1 MTAKPK
7 NALKL
12 MSMENSDKIIEQLG
26 IFYLG
31 KEVNPKTQELT
42 DELVL
47 YKNKNLTTHAA
58 LIGMTGSGKTGLG
71 IDIIEE
77 AILDNIPV
85 IIIDPKGDMG
95 NLLLTFP
102 SLKPEEF
109 EPWVDPV
116 SAETKGL
123 SVKDFAKKTASLW
136 ENGIGQWHQDKSRI
150 KKLKENAEFVIYTPG
165 SSAGVQLSVLA
176 SFDAPSPDVIDDPDT
191 FMSVINA
198 GVSSLLALIKLK
210 GDILQSKEYLLL
222 SNIFAHVW
230 RKGLGISLEQLI
242 GYVTN
247 PPFDKI
253 GVLPLKSFYPQTQRL
268 DLAMKLNTVLASPG
282 FAAWT
287 QGEALNINRLMYNES
302 GKAKV
307 SILNI
312 AHLDEGQRMFFVT
325 LFLNRYISWMRMQKG
340 TSALR
345 NLLYMDE
352 IFGFFPAVGNPPSKQ
367 PMLLLLKQARAFGTG
382 IILATQNPIDLDYKG
397 LSNIGTWFIGRLQ
410 TKQDKERVMD
420 GLIQSSEGALSKKEV
435 GELLSNIQSRVFLL
449 KSAHEDNLRLMQTR
463 WVLSYL
469 RGPLSKQEIRQLM
482 KPYKEKH
489 QADVQEKEDVKLET
503 TSNNI
508 SSPGATSV
516 VMPMLPQDAV
526 QYFAQPVNGQNF
538 VYQPYLLAE
547 GKVRF
552 VNATRG
558 IDLEKK
564 VSMRFVLN
572 KDMQEINYPAGEK
585 FEFNPADYGKKPF
598 EQVQFAGL
606 PGFIENLKSF
616 KSLKKEFSDYLYR
629 NNKLELYKCTSLKA
643 ESKPCESLD
652 DFKMRL
658 MNIVRDRKEDAIE
671 KLRSKYSK
679 KAERLQVKYDKLMIK
694 LDKEKADV
702 TSRTADSAMSFGM
715 AVLGAFLGGGTRSKT
730 RRGISSASKIAK
742 EKVDVRRVEKEI
754 NQVRQDMSELKNALQ
769 SEAKIISEKF
779 KPEKFPVTSFFI
791 KPRRSDVYD
800 VETAVLW
807 EAN

>member
-1 MTAKPK
+1 MDTEKTF
-7 NALKL
+7 
-12 MSMENSDKIIEQLG
+12 EQLG

-31 KEVNPKTQELT
+31 KEVDPETQKLSEQA
-42 DELVL
+42 VL
-47 YKNKNLTTHAA
+47 YKSKNLTTHAA

-71 IDIIEE
+71 IDLIEE
-77 AILDNIPV
+77 AVLDNIPV

-102 SLKPEEF
+102 ELKPEDF
-109 EPWVDPV
+109 EKWVDPV
-116 SAETKGL
+116 TAETKGMT
-123 SVKDFAKKTASLW
+123 VKDFAQKTAALW
-136 ENGIGQWHQDKSRI
+136 EKGIGQWNQDKSRI
-150 KKLKENAEFVIYTPG
+150 KKLKESAEFVIYTPG
-165 SSAGVQLSVLA
+165 SSAGVQLSVLS
-176 SFDAPSPDVIDDPDT
+176 SFDAPAPDVVDDPDT

-198 GVSSLLALIKLK
+198 SVSSLLALIKLK

-222 SNIFAHVW
+222 SNIFAHLW
-230 RKGLGISLEQLI
+230 RKGVNVTLEQLI

-247 PPFDKI
+247 PPFDKV
-253 GVLPLKSFYPQTQRL
+253 GVLPLKSFYPQTKRL

-287 QGEALNINRLMYNES
+287 QGEALNINKLMYTDT

-312 AHLDEGQRMFFVT
+312 AHLNEGQRMFFVT

-345 NLLYMDE
+345 NILYMDE

-410 TKQDKERVMD
+410 TKQDKDRVMD
-420 GLIQSSEGALSKKEV
+420 GLIQSSENALNKKEIQ
-435 GELLSNIQSRVFLL
+435 ELLSNIQSRVFLL
-449 KSAHEDNLRLMQTR
+449 KSAHEDRLRLMQTR

-482 KPYKEKH
+482 KPYKDKQPKAKETEIVEETASTGFN
-489 QADVQEKEDVKLET
+489 QASAAHVVQ
-503 TSNNI
+503 
-508 SSPGATSV
+508 
-516 VMPMLPQDAV
+516 PMLPQDAV
-526 QYFAQPVNGQNF
+526 QYFALPVNNTNI
-538 VYQPYLLAE
+538 VYKPYFYAE

-552 VNATRG
+552 VNASRG
-558 IDLEKK
+558 IDVAKK
-564 VSMRFVLN
+564 IAKRYMLQE
-572 KDMQEINYPAGEK
+572 DLQEIDYPQGEK
-585 FEFNPADYGKKPF
+585 FELNPANYGKKPL
-598 EQVQFAGL
+598 EQAQFAGL
-606 PGFIENLKSF
+606 PDFLENLKSF
-616 KSLKKEFSDYLYR
+616 KSLQKQFADYLYR

-643 ESKPCESLD
+643 ESKPGESLD

-658 MNIVRDRKEDAIE
+658 MNIIRDRKEAAIE
-671 KLRSKYSK
+671 KLRSKYST
-679 KAERLQVKYDKLMIK
+679 KAERLQTKYDKLLIK

-702 TSRTADSAMSFGM
+702 TSRTADSAVSFGM
-715 AVLGAFLGGGTRSKT
+715 AVLGAFIGGGTRSKT

-742 EKVDVRRVEKEI
+742 EKADVRRVEKEI
-754 NQVRQDMSELKNALQ
+754 RQVKQDMLDLKNELA

-779 KPEKFPVTSFFI
+779 KAENFPVTSFFI
-791 KPRRSDVYD
+791 KPRRTDIYD
-800 VETAVLW
+800 VEIAVVW
-807 EAN
+807 ETN

>member
-1 MTAKPK
+1 
-7 NALKL
+7 
-12 MSMENSDKIIEQLG
+12 MENSNKIIEQLG
-26 IFYLG
+26 VFYLG

-42 DELVL
+42 DNPVL

-77 AILDNIPV
+77 AVLDNIPV
-85 IIIDPKGDMG
+85 LIIDPKGDMG

-102 SLKPEEF
+102 ELKPKDFEE
-109 EPWVDPV
+109 WVDPV
-116 SAETKGL
+116 TAETKGM
-123 SVKDFAKKTASLW
+123 SVKDFAAKTAALW
-136 ENGIGQWHQDKSRI
+136 EKGIGQWNQDKSRI
-150 KKLKENAEFVIYTPG
+150 KKLKESAEFVIYTPG

-191 FMSVINA
+191 FLSVINA
-198 GVSSLLALIKLK
+198 SVSSLLALIKLK

-222 SNIFAHVW
+222 SNIFAYVW
-230 RKGLGISLEQLI
+230 RKGISISLEQLI

-247 PPFDKI
+247 PPFDKV
-253 GVLPLKSFYPQTQRL
+253 GVLPLKSFYNQTQRL
-268 DLAMKLNTVLASPG
+268 DLAMKLNTVMASPG

-287 QGEALNINRLMYNES
+287 QGEALNINNLMYTKE

-312 AHLDEGQRMFFVT
+312 AHLNEGQRMFFVT

-345 NLLYMDE
+345 NILYMDE

-420 GLIQSSEGALSKKEV
+420 GLIQSTEGALSKKEIQ
-435 GELLSNIQSRVFLL
+435 ELLSNIQSRVFLL
-449 KSAHEDNLRLMQTR
+449 KSAHEDRLRLMQTR

-469 RGPLSKQEIRQLM
+469 RGPLSKQEIKRLM
-482 KPYKEKH
+482 QKYKVDT
-489 QADVQEKEDVKLET
+489 APAEKEQKQSQKTVKAVPKSE
-503 TSNNI
+503 SNI
-508 SSPGATSV
+508 
-516 VMPMLPQDAV
+516 VMPMLPDDAQ
-526 QYFAQPVNGQNF
+526 QYFHTQSTYGQEA
-538 VYQPYLLAE
+538 VYKPFLIAE

-558 IDLEKK
+558 IDKEIKISKRYYLD
-564 VSMRFVLN
+564 
-572 KDMQEINYPAGEK
+572 KDLTEIDYKQGEDFSFDQSNY
-585 FEFNPADYGKKPF
+585 DKKPL
-598 EQVQFAGL
+598 EQAKFYSL
-606 PGFIENLKSF
+606 PAFIENLKSF
-616 KSLKKEFSDYLYR
+616 KSLQKTFADFLYR
-629 NNKLELYKCTSLKA
+629 TNKLELYKCSALKT
-643 ESKPCESLD
+643 ESKPGESLD

-658 MNIVRDRKEDAIE
+658 QNIIRDRKEAAID
-671 KLRSKYSK
+671 KLRSKYSG
-679 KAERLQVKYDKLMIK
+679 KAERLQVKYDKLLIK

-742 EKVDVRRVEKEI
+742 EKADVRRVEKEI
-754 NQVRQDMSELKNALQ
+754 RQVRQDMNELKTSLS
-769 SEAKIISEKF
+769 SEAKKISEKF
-779 KPEKFPVTSFFI
+779 KIENYPITNFFV
-791 KPRRSDVYD
+791 KPRRTDVYN
-800 VETAVLW
+800 VETAILW
-807 EAN
+807 ETE

>member
-1 MTAKPK
+1 MTAKPQSR
-7 NALKL
+7 LKL
-12 MSMENSDKIIEQLG
+12 LSMENSDKIIEQLG

-42 DELVL
+42 DNLVL

-116 SAETKGL
+116 TAETKGL

-230 RKGLGISLEQLI
+230 RKGLSISLEQLI

-247 PPFDKI
+247 PPFDKV
-253 GVLPLKSFYPQTQRL
+253 GVLPIKSFYPQTQRL

-287 QGEALNINRLMYNES
+287 QGEALNINNLMYSKE

-345 NLLYMDE
+345 NILYMDE

-435 GELLSNIQSRVFLL
+435 QELLSNIQSRVFLL

-482 KPYKEKH
+482 KAYKDKEPKAEEPKITENTASEGFE
-489 QADVQEKEDVKLET
+489 QASAAHVVQ
-503 TSNNI
+503 
-508 SSPGATSV
+508 
-516 VMPMLPQDAV
+516 PMLPQDAI
-526 QYFAQPVNGQNF
+526 QYFALPVSNQNN
-538 VYQPYLLAE
+538 VYKPYFYAE

-558 IDLEKK
+558 IDVEKK
-564 VSMRFVLN
+564 IAKRYLLQE
-572 KDMQEINYPAGEK
+572 DLQEIDYPQGEK
-585 FEFNPADYGKKPF
+585 FELNPANYGKKPI
-598 EQVQFAGL
+598 EQSQFAGL
-606 PGFIENLKSF
+606 PVFLENLKSF
-616 KSLKKEFSDYLYR
+616 KTLQKQFADYLYR

-643 ESKPCESLD
+643 ESKPGESLD

-658 MNIVRDRKEDAIE
+658 MNIIRDRKEAAIE

-715 AVLGAFLGGGTRSKT
+715 AVLGAFIGGGTRSKT

-742 EKVDVRRVEKEI
+742 EKADVRRVEKEI
-754 NQVRQDMSELKNALQ
+754 RQVQQGMNELKNSLS

-779 KPEKFPVTSFFI
+779 KAENFPITSFFI
-791 KPRRSDVYD
+791 KPRRTDIYD
-800 VETAVLW
+800 VEIAVLW
-807 EAN
+807 EAK

>member
-1 MTAKPK
+1 MTAKPQSR
-7 NALKL
+7 LKL
-12 MSMENSDKIIEQLG
+12 LSMENSDKIIEQLG

-42 DELVL
+42 DNLVL

-116 SAETKGL
+116 TAETKGL

-230 RKGLGISLEQLI
+230 RKGLSISLEQLI

-247 PPFDKI
+247 PPFDKV
-253 GVLPLKSFYPQTQRL
+253 GVLPIKSFYPQTQRL

-287 QGEALNINRLMYNES
+287 QGEALNINNLMYSKE

-345 NLLYMDE
+345 NILYMDE

-435 GELLSNIQSRVFLL
+435 QELLSNIQSRVFLL

-482 KPYKEKH
+482 KAYKDKEPKAEEPKITENTASEGFE
-489 QADVQEKEDVKLET
+489 QASAAHVVQ
-503 TSNNI
+503 
-508 SSPGATSV
+508 
-516 VMPMLPQDAV
+516 PMLPQDAI
-526 QYFAQPVNGQNF
+526 QYFALPVSNQNN
-538 VYQPYLLAE
+538 VYKPYFYAE

-558 IDLEKK
+558 IDVEKK
-564 VSMRFVLN
+564 IAKRYLLQE
-572 KDMQEINYPAGEK
+572 DLQEIDYPQGEK
-585 FEFNPADYGKKPF
+585 FELNPANYGKKPI
-598 EQVQFAGL
+598 EQSQFAGL
-606 PGFIENLKSF
+606 PDFLENLKSF
-616 KSLKKEFSDYLYR
+616 KTLQKQFADYLYR

-643 ESKPCESLD
+643 ESKPGESLD

-658 MNIVRDRKEDAIE
+658 MNIIRDRKEAAIE

-715 AVLGAFLGGGTRSKT
+715 AVLGAFIGGGTRSKT

-742 EKVDVRRVEKEI
+742 EKADVRRVEKEI
-754 NQVRQDMSELKNALQ
+754 RQVQQGMNELKNSLS

-779 KPEKFPVTSFFI
+779 KAENFPITSFFI
-791 KPRRSDVYD
+791 KPRRTDIYD
-800 VETAVLW
+800 VEIAVLW
-807 EAN
+807 EAK

>member
-1 MTAKPK
+1 MDTEKTF
-7 NALKL
+7 
-12 MSMENSDKIIEQLG
+12 EQLG

-31 KEVNPKTQELT
+31 KEVDPETQKLT
-42 DELVL
+42 EQAVL
-47 YKNKNLTTHAA
+47 YKSKNLTTHAA

-71 IDIIEE
+71 IDLIEE
-77 AILDNIPV
+77 AVLDNIPV

-102 SLKPEEF
+102 ELKPEDF
-109 EPWVDPV
+109 EKWVDPV
-116 SAETKGL
+116 TAETKGMT
-123 SVKDFAKKTASLW
+123 VKDFAQKTAALW
-136 ENGIGQWHQDKSRI
+136 EKGIKQWNQDKSRI
-150 KKLKENAEFVIYTPG
+150 KKLKESAEFVIYTPG
-165 SSAGVQLSVLA
+165 SSAGVQLSVL
-176 SFDAPSPDVIDDPDT
+176 SGFDAPAPDVVDDPDT

-198 GVSSLLALIKLK
+198 SVSSLLALIKLK

-222 SNIFAHVW
+222 SNIFAHLW
-230 RKGLGISLEQLI
+230 RKGVNITLEQLI

-247 PPFDKI
+247 PPFDKV
-253 GVLPLKSFYPQTQRL
+253 GVLPLKSFYPQTKRL

-287 QGEALNINRLMYNES
+287 QGEALNINKLMYTDT

-312 AHLDEGQRMFFVT
+312 AHLNEGQRMFFVT

-345 NLLYMDE
+345 NILYMDE

-410 TKQDKERVMD
+410 TKQDKDRVMD
-420 GLIQSSEGALSKKEV
+420 GLIQSSENALNKKEIQ
-435 GELLSNIQSRVFLL
+435 ELLSNIQSRVFLL
-449 KSAHEDNLRLMQTR
+449 KSAHEDRLRLMQTR

-482 KPYKEKH
+482 KPYKDKQPKAKEAEIVEETASTGFN
-489 QADVQEKEDVKLET
+489 QASAAHVVQ
-503 TSNNI
+503 
-508 SSPGATSV
+508 
-516 VMPMLPQDAV
+516 PMLPQDAL
-526 QYFAQPVNGQNF
+526 QYFALPVNNTNI
-538 VYQPYLLAE
+538 VYKPYFYAE

-552 VNATRG
+552 VNASRG
-558 IDLEKK
+558 IDVAKK
-564 VSMRFVLN
+564 IAKRYMLQE
-572 KDMQEINYPAGEK
+572 DLQEIDYPQGEK
-585 FEFNPADYGKKPF
+585 FELNPANYGKKPL
-598 EQVQFAGL
+598 EQAQFAGL
-606 PGFIENLKSF
+606 PDFLENLKSF
-616 KSLKKEFSDYLYR
+616 KSLQKQFADYLYR

-643 ESKPCESLD
+643 ESKPGESLD

-658 MNIVRDRKEDAIE
+658 MNIIRDRKEAAIE
-671 KLRSKYSK
+671 KLRSKYST
-679 KAERLQVKYDKLMIK
+679 KAERLQTKYDKLLIK

-702 TSRTADSAMSFGM
+702 TSRTADSAVSFGM
-715 AVLGAFLGGGTRSKT
+715 AVLGAFIGGGTRSKT

-742 EKVDVRRVEKEI
+742 EKADVRRVEKEI
-754 NQVRQDMSELKNALQ
+754 RQVKQDMLDLKNELA

-779 KPEKFPVTSFFI
+779 KAENFPVTSFFI
-791 KPRRSDVYD
+791 KPRRTDIYD
-800 VETAVLW
+800 VEIAVVW
-807 EAN
+807 ETN

>member
-1 MTAKPK
+1 
-7 NALKL
+7 
-12 MSMENSDKIIEQLG
+12 MENSDKLIEQLG
-26 IFYLG
+26 VFYLG

-42 DELVL
+42 NQPIL

-77 AILDNIPV
+77 AVLDNIPV
-85 IIIDPKGDMG
+85 LIIDPKGDMG

-102 SLKPEEF
+102 ELKAADFEE
-109 EPWVDPV
+109 WVDPIT
-116 SAETKGL
+116 AETKGMN
-123 SVKDFAKKTASLW
+123 VKDFAEKTAAMW
-136 ENGIGQWHQDKSRI
+136 EKGIGQWNQDKSRI
-150 KKLKENAEFVIYTPG
+150 KKLKESAEFVIYTPG

-176 SFDAPSPDVIDDPDT
+176 GFEAPSQDVIDDPDT
-191 FMSVINA
+191 FLSVINA
-198 GVSSLLALIKLK
+198 SVSSLLALIKLK

-222 SNIFAHVW
+222 SNIFAYVW
-230 RKGLGISLEQLI
+230 RKGISISLEQLI

-247 PPFDKI
+247 PPFDKV
-253 GVLPLKSFYPQTQRL
+253 GVLPLKSFYNQTQRL
-268 DLAMKLNTVLASPG
+268 DLAMKLNTVIASPG

-287 QGEALNINRLMYNES
+287 QGETLNINNLMYTKE

-312 AHLDEGQRMFFVT
+312 AHLNEGQRMFFVT

-345 NLLYMDE
+345 NILYMDE

-420 GLIQSSEGALSKKEV
+420 GLIQSTEGALSKKEIQK
-435 GELLSNIQSRVFLL
+435 LLSNIQSRVFLL
-449 KSAHEDNLRLMQTR
+449 KSAHEDRLRLMQTR

-469 RGPLSKQEIRQLM
+469 RGPLSKQEIKRLM
-482 KPYKEKH
+482 QKYKADTIPKEKP
-489 QADVQEKEDVKLET
+489 QKQSPDAMASAPKVE
-503 TSNNI
+503 SN
-508 SSPGATSV
+508 SV
-516 VMPMLPQDAV
+516 LPMLPDDVA
-526 QYFAQPVNGQNF
+526 QYFHTQNAYGQEA
-538 VYQPYLLAE
+538 VYKPYLIAE

-558 IDLEKK
+558 IEKEIKISNRYYLDKDL
-564 VSMRFVLN
+564 S
-572 KDMQEINYPAGEK
+572 EIDYKQGED
-585 FEFNPADYGKKPF
+585 FDFNTSDFDKKPL
-598 EQVQFAGL
+598 VQAKFYSL
-606 PGFIENLKSF
+606 PGFIEHLKSF
-616 KSLKKEFSDYLYR
+616 KSLQKAFADYLYR
-629 NNKLELYKCTSLKA
+629 NNKLELYKCSTLKT
-643 ESKPCESLD
+643 ESKPGESLD

-658 MNIVRDRKEDAIE
+658 QNIIRDRKEAAIE
-671 KLRSKYSK
+671 KLRSKYAA
-679 KAERLQVKYDKLMIK
+679 KAERLQVKYDKLLIK

-702 TSRTADSAMSFGM
+702 SSRTADSAMSFGI
-715 AVLGAFLGGGTRSKT
+715 AVLGAFIGGGTRSKT

-742 EKVDVRRVEKEI
+742 EKADVRRVEKEI
-754 NQVRQDMSELKNALQ
+754 RQVRQDMNELKTSLS
-769 SEAKIISEKF
+769 SEAKKISEKF
-779 KPEKFPVTSFFI
+779 KIENYPITNFFI
-791 KPRRSDVYD
+791 KPRKTDIYD
-800 VETAVLW
+800 IEMGILW
-807 EAN
+807 ETE

>member
-1 MTAKPK
+1 
-7 NALKL
+7 
-12 MSMENSDKIIEQLG
+12 
-26 IFYLG
+26 
-31 KEVNPKTQELT
+31 
-42 DELVL
+42 
-47 YKNKNLTTHAA
+47 
-58 LIGMTGSGKTGLG
+58 
-71 IDIIEE
+71 
-77 AILDNIPV
+77 
-85 IIIDPKGDMG
+85 
-95 NLLLTFP
+95 
-102 SLKPEEF
+102 
-109 EPWVDPV
+109 
-116 SAETKGL
+116 
-123 SVKDFAKKTASLW
+123 
-136 ENGIGQWHQDKSRI
+136 
-150 KKLKENAEFVIYTPG
+150 
-165 SSAGVQLSVLA
+165 
-176 SFDAPSPDVIDDPDT
+176 
-191 FMSVINA
+191 
-198 GVSSLLALIKLK
+198 
-210 GDILQSKEYLLL
+210 
-222 SNIFAHVW
+222 AHVW
-230 RKGLGISLEQLI
+230 RKGLNISLEQLI

-247 PPFDKI
+247 PPFDKV

-287 QGEALNINRLMYNES
+287 QGEALNINKLMYNEQ

-435 GELLSNIQSRVFLL
+435 QELLSNIQSRVFLL

-469 RGPLSKQEIRQLM
+469 RGPLSKQEIRLLM
-482 KPYKEKH
+482 KEHKQKQTLSNEKT
-489 QADVQEKEDVKLET
+489 QKTKQAVSEPAIDKTASNIVKPILPADVQ
-503 TSNNI
+503 
-508 SSPGATSV
+508 
-516 VMPMLPQDAV
+516 
-526 QYFAQPVNGQNF
+526 QYFATQTPYGQEA
-538 VYQPYLLAE
+538 VYQPFLVAE

-558 IDLEKK
+558 IDKEIKISKRYFLDKG
-564 VSMRFVLN
+564 LN
-572 KDMQEINYPAGEK
+572 ELDYKRGEN
-585 FEFNPADYGKKPF
+585 FEFNTADFDKKPV
-598 EQVQFAGL
+598 EQAKFHSL
-606 PGFIENLKSF
+606 PEFIENLKSF
-616 KSLKKEFSDYLYR
+616 KALHKSFADYLYR
-629 NNKLELYKCTSLKA
+629 NHKLELYKCTALKT
-643 ESKPCESLD
+643 ESKPGESLD

-658 MNIVRDRKEDAIE
+658 MNIIRDRKEVAIE
-671 KLRSKYSK
+671 KLRSKYAT
-679 KAERLQVKYDKLMIK
+679 KAERLQVKYDKLLIK

-715 AVLGAFLGGGTRSKT
+715 AVLGAFIGGGTRSKT

-742 EKVDVRRVEKEI
+742 EKADVRRVEKEI
-754 NQVRQDMSELKNALQ
+754 RQVQQDMNELKTAL
-769 SEAKIISEKF
+769 SGEARKISEKF
-779 KPEKFPVTSFFI
+779 KIENYPISNFFI
-791 KPRRSDVYD
+791 KPRKTDIYE
-800 VETAVLW
+800 VELSVLW
-807 EAN
+807 EAK